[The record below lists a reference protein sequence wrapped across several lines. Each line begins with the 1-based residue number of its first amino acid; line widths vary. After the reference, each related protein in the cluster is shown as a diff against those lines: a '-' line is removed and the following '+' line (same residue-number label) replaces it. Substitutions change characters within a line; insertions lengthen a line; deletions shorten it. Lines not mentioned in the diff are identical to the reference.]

1 MRRAPYAEVIAFE
14 ELKPYG
20 AKRYG
25 VEVDFWRNGIS
36 NSGKEPYKTLPGD
49 IFVLADCKPERVSD
63 LLRVGRMW
71 TFVSV
76 TMVPDDEDEN
86 KKENYYEVR
95 ARNDMQVHDGTKKS
109 FFLIYLTNILPNK
122 RIWNS
127 LHMSGNRKV
136 ITQVLGIDS
145 VVSVCG

>member
-1 MRRAPYAEVIAFE
+1 MRRAPYAQVIAFE

-20 AKRYG
+20 ANQYG
-25 VEVDFWRNGIS
+25 IEVDYWRNTIS

-49 IFVLADCKPERVSD
+49 ILVLADFKPEKVSD
-63 LLRVGRMW
+63 LRRVGRTW

-76 TMVPDDEDEN
+76 TTVPDDEDEN
-86 KKENYYEVR
+86 KKENRYKVK
-95 ARNDMQVHDGTKKS
+95 ARNNMQVHDRTKKS

-127 LHMSGNRKV
+127 LHMRGNWKV
-136 ITQVLGIDS
+136 ITQVLGTDS
-145 VVSVCG
+145 VVSV